1 MRHIWILNHYATYG
15 YGRHYKLAQH
25 LAMKGY
31 RVTIFAAST
40 QHGTGRNLILG
51 RENYRVIDDGS
62 VKCVFVKARD
72 YSTNGWDRLG
82 NMIDYALRVIT
93 ASRVFGIEKPNVLYA
108 SSVHPLTWL
117 SGYFIAKRLN
127 ARFIAETRDLW
138 PQTLVDMGRLR
149 KDSIM
154 ARLLYM
160 LERFIY
166 SRADRLVFTMPGG
179 IDYVAALGLDHSKAY
194 YISNGVDLE
203 EFHRNKST
211 YTFLDE
217 DLDSQDTFR
226 VVYTGSM
233 GYANALQFIVE
244 SAEIIQ
250 RRGFEKILFLLYGD
264 GYQRRELQE
273 VAELR
278 GLTNICFKGRVERKY
293 IPSILSRSDLNIITG
308 RHISLYRYGISLN
321 KLFEY
326 LASGRPIISNLECG
340 YDLLETYQC
349 GITVKG
355 GCPEA
360 LADGIIKFYKM
371 SPKDYERFC
380 RNASLASLDFD
391 FGVLADK
398 LEEVILG

>member
-179 IDYVAALGLDHSKAY
+179 IDYVAALGLDHSK
-194 YISNGVDLE
+194 S
-203 EFHRNKST
+203 
-211 YTFLDE
+211 
-217 DLDSQDTFR
+217 
-226 VVYTGSM
+226 
-233 GYANALQFIVE
+233 
-244 SAEIIQ
+244 
-250 RRGFEKILFLLYGD
+250 
-264 GYQRRELQE
+264 
-273 VAELR
+273 
-278 GLTNICFKGRVERKY
+278 
-293 IPSILSRSDLNIITG
+293 
-308 RHISLYRYGISLN
+308 
-321 KLFEY
+321 
-326 LASGRPIISNLECG
+326 
-340 YDLLETYQC
+340 
-349 GITVKG
+349 
-355 GCPEA
+355 
-360 LADGIIKFYKM
+360 
-371 SPKDYERFC
+371 
-380 RNASLASLDFD
+380 
-391 FGVLADK
+391 VLH
-398 LEEVILG
+398 